1 MSESGDFRD
10 KRERLLCRYDASQR
24 LVDRTK
30 GLGLTSGEGRWQRP
44 IDEPGR
50 CSWVAL

>member
-10 KRERLLCRYDASQR
+10 KRERSLCRYDASQR
-24 LVDRTK
+24 SVDRTK
-30 GLGLTSGEGRWQRP
+30 GLGLTSREGWWQRP

-50 CSWVAL
+50 CSGVAL